1 MAPNAG
7 RRLWEMADNLKN
19 ILAIEYLAAVQ
30 GIEFK
35 KGLKTTPRL
44 EKYHAA
50 LRKEVPNYD
59 KDRFFAPDIEKAANL
74 IEKGVFADAVE
85 SDLLPSWKRT

>member
-1 MAPNAG
+1 V
-7 RRLWEMADNLKN
+7 KY
-19 ILAIEYLAAVQ
+19 ILSIEYLAAVQ

-35 KGLKTTPRL
+35 KGLKTTPAL

-50 LRKEVPNYD
+50 LRKVVPNYD

-74 IEKGVFADAVE
+74 IEEGVFADSVE
-85 SDLLPSWKRT
+85 GNLLPSWKQI